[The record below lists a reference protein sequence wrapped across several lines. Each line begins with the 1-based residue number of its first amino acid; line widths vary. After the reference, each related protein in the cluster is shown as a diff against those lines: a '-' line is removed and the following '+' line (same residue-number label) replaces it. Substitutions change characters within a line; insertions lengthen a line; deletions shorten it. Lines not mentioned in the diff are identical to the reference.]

1 MPLPLFA
8 VPLVQNLAKGAKN
21 VLGAALQGAKTSA
34 GNRIAQ
40 NTQITQA
47 FGSSTQTPTGSAP
60 DNKNQMLI
68 FGGIAVA
75 ILAMFIFKK
84 K

>member
-8 VPLVQNLAKGAKN
+8 VPLVQQAFKGAKN

-34 GNRIAQ
+34 GNRLAQ
-40 NTQITQA
+40 NTQVTQS
-47 FGSSTQTPTGSAP
+47 FGSSTQTPTGSAS

-68 FGGIAVA
+68 FGGIAAA
-75 ILAMFIFKK
+75 ILLFIFKK

>member
-8 VPLVQNLAKGAKN
+8 VPLVQGLAKGAKN

-34 GNRIAQ
+34 GNRLAQ
-40 NTQITQA
+40 NTQVTQA

-60 DNKNQMLI
+60 NNNQMLI
-68 FGGIAVA
+68 VGGIAAA
-75 ILAMFIFKK
+75 ILALFIFKK

>member
-34 GNRIAQ
+34 GNSIAQ

-60 DNKNQMLI
+60 DNKNQILI
-68 FGGIAVA
+68 FGGIAAA
-75 ILAMFIFKK
+75 ILLFIFKK

>member
-8 VPLVQNLAKGAKN
+8 VPLVQQAFKGAKN
-21 VLGAALQGAKTSA
+21 VLGAALKGAKTSA
-34 GNRIAQ
+34 ANRLAQ
-40 NTQITQA
+40 NTQVTQS

-68 FGGIAVA
+68 FGGIAAAV
-75 ILAMFIFKK
+75 LLFIFKK

>member
-8 VPLVQNLAKGAKN
+8 IPLVQQAVKGAKN
-21 VLGAALQGAKTSA
+21 VLGEALQGAKTSA
-34 GNRIAQ
+34 GNRLAQ
-40 NTQITQA
+40 NTQVTQS

-68 FGGIAVA
+68 FGGIAAAIVA
-75 ILAMFIFKK
+75 LFIFKK

>member
-34 GNRIAQ
+34 GNRLAK
-40 NTQITQA
+40 NTQVTQS

-60 DNKNQMLI
+60 DNKNQILI
-68 FGGIAVA
+68 FGGIAAA
-75 ILAMFIFKK
+75 ILLFMFKK

>member
-8 VPLVQNLAKGAKN
+8 VPLVQQFAKGAKN

-34 GNRIAQ
+34 GNRLAQ
-40 NTQITQA
+40 NTQVTQS

-60 DNKNQMLI
+60 DNKNQILI
-68 FGGIAVA
+68 FGGIAAA
-75 ILAMFIFKK
+75 ILLFMFKK

>member
-8 VPLVQNLAKGAKN
+8 VPFVQNALKGAKN

-34 GNRIAQ
+34 GNRLAQ

-47 FGSSTQTPTGSAP
+47 YGGSTKTPTGSAP

-68 FGGIAVA
+68 FGGIAAA
-75 ILAMFIFKK
+75 ILLFMFKK

>member
-8 VPLVQNLAKGAKN
+8 APLVANLAKGAKN
-21 VLGAALQGAKTSA
+21 VLGAALQGAKTAA
-34 GNRIAQ
+34 GNRLAQ

-47 FGSSTQTPTGSAP
+47 YGSQTQSPTGQPA
-60 DNKNQMLI
+60 DNKNTLI
-68 FGGIAVA
+68 FGGIAAA
-75 ILAMFIFKK
+75 ILLLFITKK

>member
-8 VPLVQNLAKGAKN
+8 VPLVQNLAKVAKN

-34 GNRIAQ
+34 GNRLAQ
-40 NTQITQA
+40 NTQVTQS

-68 FGGIAVA
+68 FGGIAAA
-75 ILAMFIFKK
+75 ILLFMFKK

>member
-68 FGGIAVA
+68 FGGIAAA
-75 ILAMFIFKK
+75 ILLFMFKK